1 MKFRDLV
8 LPTGERFSVP
18 QYIYRIDRLSTHG
31 LQLRFEGSAL
41 FSDRS
46 PPCSGPADSLA
57 LAICELER
65 RLSRSPMPSMLK
77 KKVAK
82 HKRLDLPVGISG
94 PVVRYRARSNIHESR
109 LSVLLPR
116 FGQTAKRS
124 SVYISTEKSYTEA
137 KFERALQK
145 AIAMREE
152 ASIAYREAEL
162 AASRAMADGL
172 NTLLSPHLKA

>member
-31 LQLRFEGSAL
+31 WQLRFEGSAL
-41 FSDRS
+41 FSDRR
-46 PPCSGPADSLA
+46 PPCSGPADSLT
-57 LAICELER
+57 LAIRELER
-65 RLSRSPMPSMLK
+65 RLSRSPVPSMLK

-94 PVVRYRARSNIHESR
+94 PVVGYRPRQNIHERR
-109 LSVLLPR
+109 LCVILPR
-116 FGQTAKRS
+116 FGQPSKRC
-124 SVYISTEKSYTEA
+124 SVYISTENSYTEA

-145 AIAMREE
+145 AIALREQ

-162 AASRAMADGL
+162 AASQAMADEL
-172 NTLLSPHLKA
+172 NTLLNPKPKT

>member
-1 MKFRDLV
+1 MKSRDLV

-31 LQLRFEGSAL
+31 WQLRYDGSAL

-46 PPCSGPADSLA
+46 PPCNGPEDSLA
-57 LAICELER
+57 LAIRELMR
-65 RLSRSPMPSMLK
+65 RLSQSPMPTMLRK
-77 KKVAK
+77 NVAK

-94 PVVRYRARSNIHESR
+94 PVVRYRARNNIHESR

-116 FGQTAKRS
+116 FGQAAKRA

-162 AASRAMADGL
+162 TASRAMADGL
-172 NTLLSPHLKA
+172 NTRLSPSLKA